1 MTRVSIADSDPFL
14 LALEQVV
21 AKISVPDPTQLYV
34 SNVQGQ
40 KGTLAAEFAGKTAAD
55 LSLKNGDMLFLT
67 YELASATDGAPA
79 PQEARSVNGK
89 VSVDI
94 SSDLASQIASTPAT
108 IVQLP
113 VDDALDKEEGLIP
126 RPRSLFC
133 RHGDKGMCEY
143 CSPLPP
149 WDKEYSKEK
158 GIKHKSFHAHVK
170 EVNEHKN
177 NKNRASSYIAPL
189 EEPNYAI
196 NLNCGGGHA
205 PYPKGICSKCQ
216 PAPITL
222 SQQDFRMVDHV
233 EFADHLLLNNFIET
247 WRQSGIQRYGVL
259 YGRYEQ
265 FDKVPLGIKAVVD
278 AIYEPPQAGELDGIT
293 LLPWENE
300 QEVNNVAAAVGLYP
314 VGVVFTDLTDS
325 GARDGSVLCKRH
337 KDSYFMSCL
346 EVLMAA
352 HNQNAH
358 PNVTKYADSGRFS
371 SKFVT
376 CVVTG
381 NLKGEI
387 EPRSYQV
394 SASAEG
400 LVAADDISGSTQPNM
415 LYINETSGK
424 RYVPDIF
431 YSKINEYGLEVKT
444 NAKPAFPV
452 DYLLVTLLD
461 SFPLD
466 PSPAFTLQFP
476 IENRDFLGEL
486 QNLKAV
492 SRQLQLGASDG
503 GQLCDFHFLV
513 YLHKMGVLNSD
524 EYALVSR
531 YVKDRKYEDYLHLV
545 ESSGWMTLLTILEQS
560 L

>member
-40 KGTLAAEFAGKTAAD
+40 KGTLAAEFAGKSAAD
-55 LSLKNGDMLFLT
+55 LGLKNGDMLFLA
-67 YELASATDGAPA
+67 YELAAATDAAVA

-94 SSDLASQIASTPAT
+94 SSDLAAQIPSTPAQ

-113 VDDALDKEEGLIP
+113 VDDALDKQEGLIP

-149 WDKEYSKEK
+149 WDKEYLKEK

-196 NLNCGGGHA
+196 NLNCSGGHA

-300 QEVNNVAAAVGLYP
+300 QEVNDVAAAVGLYP

-352 HNQNAH
+352 RNQNAH
-358 PNVTKYADSGRFS
+358 PNVTKHADSGHFS

-400 LVAADDISGSTQPNM
+400 LVAADDISGSTHPNM

-486 QNLKAV
+486 QDLKAV

-503 GQLCDFHFLV
+503 AQLCDFHFLI
-513 YLHKMGVLNSD
+513 YLHKMGVLSSD